1 MLLQIDDETRIRSTD
16 RCWQVE
22 RRRHRQGHS
31 EWSPQTYHRTLGEA
45 VGEAV
50 QREIRRHP
58 ALTLTEA
65 LEAVDRITRKYER
78 AIDDA
83 AAAVAARVERLAE
96 VG

>member
-22 RRRHRQGHS
+22 YRRNRRGESQ
-31 EWSPQTYHRTLGEA
+31 WSPKTYHRTLGEA

-58 ALTLTEA
+58 ADTLTDA
-65 LEAVDRITRKYER
+65 VEAVDRITRKYER

-83 AAAVAARVERLAE
+83 AATVASRVERL
-96 VG
+96 VRFG